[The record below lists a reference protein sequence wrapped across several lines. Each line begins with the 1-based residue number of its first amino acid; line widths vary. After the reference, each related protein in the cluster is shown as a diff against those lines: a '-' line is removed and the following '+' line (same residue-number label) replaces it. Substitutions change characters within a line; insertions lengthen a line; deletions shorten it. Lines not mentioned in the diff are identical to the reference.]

1 MLHPMA
7 GHQQPLCCWL
17 MGCLSAHY
25 LQKTGG
31 VVVSLRKHFEK
42 TKKRTNKRM
51 TVEVTSG
58 GQ

>member
-1 MLHPMA
+1 MLHLMA
-7 GHQQPLCCWL
+7 GHQQLLCCWL

-31 VVVSLRKHFEK
+31 LVVSLRKHFEK

-51 TVEVTSG
+51 TVGVTSG